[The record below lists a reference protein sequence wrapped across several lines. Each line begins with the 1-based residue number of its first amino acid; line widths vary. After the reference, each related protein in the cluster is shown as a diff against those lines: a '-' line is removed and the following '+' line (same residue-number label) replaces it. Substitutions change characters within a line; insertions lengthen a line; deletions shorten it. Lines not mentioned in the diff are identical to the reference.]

1 MENEIYIV
9 ICKNKNIADFTGV
22 NVSQECYKTKEQA
35 IAFCISRMNEEEI
48 EKYEKALARGLIS
61 WYEFDTK
68 NYIYT
73 IKVLNLK

>member
-1 MENEIYIV
+1 MGNEIYIV
-9 ICKNKNIADFTGV
+9 ICNNKNVVDFTEV

-35 IAFCISRMNEEEI
+35 IAFCKSRMNEEEI

-68 NYIYT
+68 DYIYT
-73 IKVLNLK
+73 IKVLSLK

>member
-1 MENEIYIV
+1 MGNEIYIV
-9 ICKNKNIADFTGV
+9 ICNNKNVVDFTGV
-22 NVSQECYKTKEQA
+22 SVSQECYKTKKQA
-35 IAFCISRMNEEEI
+35 IAFCMSRMNEEEI
-48 EKYEKALARGLIS
+48 EKHEKALARGLIS